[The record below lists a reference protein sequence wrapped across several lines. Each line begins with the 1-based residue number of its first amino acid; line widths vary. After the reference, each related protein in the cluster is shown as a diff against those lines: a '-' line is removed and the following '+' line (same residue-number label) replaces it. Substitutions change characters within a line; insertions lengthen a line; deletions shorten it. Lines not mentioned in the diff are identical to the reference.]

1 VLNHKFWYSLIPS
14 VIWAL
19 LIAVGSFIPSSTI
32 PTVVVSDKWIHFLFY
47 AIFSFLLFL
56 SSLSNTKTNTYLV
69 NRWTYVFV
77 IGAIFGG
84 VVEIIQDSI
93 ISGRQGE
100 WMDIVA
106 NCLGLFFGLILSEI
120 IKSKGVL

>member
-1 VLNHKFWYSLIPS
+1 MFNNKFWHSPVPS
-14 VIWAL
+14 IVWVVI
-19 LIAVGSFIPSSTI
+19 IAVGSFIPSSTI
-32 PTVVVSDKWIHFLFY
+32 PTVVVSDKWIHFVFY

-56 SSLSNTKTNTYLV
+56 SSHSHTNRSNSIV

-77 IGAIFGG
+77 IGAVVG
-84 VVEIIQDSI
+84 VLVEVIQHSI

-106 NCLGLFFGLILSEI
+106 NSLGLFSALILSEI
-120 IKSKGVL
+120 IKAKGVL

>member
-1 VLNHKFWYSLIPS
+1 MLNKKFWDSPIPS
-14 VIWAL
+14 IIWVL
-19 LIAVGSFIPSSTI
+19 VIAVGSFIPSSSI
-32 PTVVVSDKWIHFLFY
+32 PTVVVSDKWIHFIFY

-56 SSLSNTKTNTYLV
+56 SSLSNTKRSNSIV
-69 NRWTYVFV
+69 NRWTYVFI
-77 IGAIFGG
+77 IGAIVG
-84 VVEIIQDSI
+84 VLVEIIQHSI

-106 NCLGLFFGLILSEI
+106 NCLGLFFALILSEI

>member
-1 VLNHKFWYSLIPS
+1 MLNHKFWYSLIPS

-93 ISGRQGE
+93 ISGREGE

>member
-1 VLNHKFWYSLIPS
+1 VLNNKFWYSPIPS
-14 VIWAL
+14 IIWVVVIA
-19 LIAVGSFIPSSTI
+19 IGSFIPSSTI
-32 PTVVVSDKWIHFLFY
+32 PTIVVSDKWIHFVFY

-56 SSLSNTKTNTYLV
+56 SSLSNT
-69 NRWTYVFV
+69 NRSNSIVKRWAYVFI
-77 IGAIFGG
+77 IGAIVG
-84 VVEIIQDSI
+84 VFVEIIQHSI

-106 NCLGLFFGLILSEI
+106 NCLGLFFALIPSEI

>member
-1 VLNHKFWYSLIPS
+1 MLNHKFWYSLIPS

-32 PTVVVSDKWIHFLFY
+32 PTVVVSDKWIQFLFY

-93 ISGRQGE
+93 ISGREGE

>member
-1 VLNHKFWYSLIPS
+1 MLNHKFWYSLIPS

>member
-1 VLNHKFWYSLIPS
+1 MLNHKFWSSPIPS
-14 VIWAL
+14 VIWTL
-19 LIAVGSFIPSSTI
+19 VIAVGSFIPSSTI
-32 PTVVVSDKWIHFLFY
+32 STVVVSDKWIHFVFY

-56 SSLSNTKTNTYLV
+56 SSLSNTKSSTYIV

-77 IGAIFGG
+77 TGAIVG
-84 VVEIIQDSI
+84 VFVEIIQHSI